1 MIVAPGVVRRELVGR
16 DGSLLETL
24 LAAPAL
30 PLLAV
35 QWRAPGGATGPER
48 LVLALTLLPG
58 SRSLRYRIR
67 KGAVRA
73 VDDETPGRAVHVE
86 VWPGPEEWQ
95 AAEGAGGGLTVQATV
110 TAPGPVTL
118 LLAGGGDDAVV
129 AALRAGPHLQAHA
142 TRAAADL
149 DAGAGDVLAVR
160 AGVPDLDQGVTWA
173 AARVRGALAAP
184 ATTIDPADEGAAWFW
199 TALGALATGDEEAC
213 SAAADALPA
222 VDPRRALALLPG
234 LPVPAGAL
242 ATLIAARIGLVTGD
256 PGPALRAGAPLSP
269 TFLDAVRR
277 GSDPAAWATW
287 RLALETLADALRDAA
302 PEPRIHE
309 LRAAARA
316 PSGRGAAVRLPM
328 VGAGPAAAPRS
339 GTLLGRLLDGGRT
352 PDPAVSDAMD
362 PLSLMSPTSDAADP
376 SPLTSPK
383 PGDADLP
390 PLERVVGAWELL
402 AAGDVVQGWRRWRTE
417 LTAGLGGPGGHALW
431 DAPGRFGPNGA
442 PVAGALLATL
452 AHGVLGLRADAPS
465 GRLRVAPAFPP
476 HVRSFRAV
484 GLRVGDVRL
493 ALDYGREGAVRRFEL
508 TPTAGRVPAMIVFEP
523 RVDGLVRAVR
533 IDGSD
538 AELDTTPVEGGTRLR
553 AQIPLDGPRVVE
565 VEGA

>member
-16 DGSLLETL
+16 KSSVLETL

-30 PLLAV
+30 ALLAV
-35 QWRAPGGATGPER
+35 QWRAPGGVTGPER

-58 SRSLRYRIR
+58 SRSLRYRIGE
-67 KGAVRA
+67 GAVRA

-86 VWPGPEEWQ
+86 VWPQPEAWQ

-129 AALRAGPHLQAHA
+129 AGLRAGPHLQAHA

-149 DAGAGDVLAVR
+149 DSGAGDVLAVR
-160 AGVPDLDQGVTWA
+160 AGVPDLDQGVAWA

-184 ATTIDPADEGAAWFW
+184 STTVDPADEGAAWFW
-199 TALGALATGDEEAC
+199 TALGALASGDEEAC
-213 SAAADALPA
+213 SALADALA
-222 VDPRRALALLPG
+222 GVDPGRALALLPG

-242 ATLIAARIGLVTGD
+242 ATLIAARVGLVTGD
-256 PGPALRAGAPLSP
+256 PGAALRAGAPLSP
-269 TFLDAVRR
+269 TFLEAVRR

-302 PEPRIHE
+302 PEPRIHA
-309 LRAAARA
+309 LREAASA
-316 PSGRGAAVRLPM
+316 PAGRGAAVRLPM
-328 VGAGPAAAPRS
+328 VGDDPALAPRS
-339 GTLLGRLLDGGRT
+339 GTLLARLLDGGRA
-352 PDPAVSDAMD
+352 PDPA
-362 PLSLMSPTSDAADP
+362 PSDAADP
-376 SPLTSPK
+376 SPLTSATA
-383 PGDADLP
+383 GDAGP
-390 PLERVVGAWELL
+390 SPLERVVGAWDLL
-402 AAGDVVQGWRRWRTE
+402 AAGDVVQGWQRWRTE
-417 LTAGLGGPGGHALW
+417 LTAGLDGPVGRALW

-484 GLRVGDVRL
+484 GLRVGNVRL

-533 IDGSD
+533 IDGGG

-553 AQIPLDGPRVVE
+553 AQIPLDGTRVVE